1 MPSKSNVEEWLKQTA
16 QNDQD
21 YGRDSKDNPN
31 NKPNGK

>member
-1 MPSKSNVEEWLKQTA
+1 MGSKGDIAKWSAKVAK
-16 QNDQD
+16 NDAK